1 MQTPID
7 NRSRWAFLGVE
18 RFTIPGLCLGARAGL
33 FGYEVQLERTIIAH
47 QHRNG
52 AACVNEGTAEVGLLT
67 VYPIAE

>member
-1 MQTPID
+1 MI
-7 NRSRWAFLGVE
+7 LG
-18 RFTIPGLCLGARAGL
+18 FCLGARAGL
-33 FGYEVQLERTIIAH
+33 FGYEVQLERAIIAH